1 MKGRKEDGGR
11 EGWRMNEGK
20 DGGWGGR
27 RMNEGKD
34 GGRMTG
40 RMAFAAEIMAAS
52 GLRKICVMSAVLSHN
67 LLS

>member
-27 RMNEGKD
+27 RMNEGK
-34 GGRMTG
+34 GWRKGRM
-40 RMAFAAEIMAAS
+40 EDE
-52 GLRKICVMSAVLSHN
+52 
-67 LLS
+67 